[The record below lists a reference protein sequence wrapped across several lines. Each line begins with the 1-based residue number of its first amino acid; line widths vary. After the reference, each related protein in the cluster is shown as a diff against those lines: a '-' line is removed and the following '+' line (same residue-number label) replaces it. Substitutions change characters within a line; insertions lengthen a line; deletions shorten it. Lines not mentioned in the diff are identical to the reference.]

1 MKRSIIYLV
10 LLICVSTPA
19 NACIGARHAAM
30 GWCGVAMS
38 DDATASYWNPA
49 AMVWAKDGV
58 MYDTIWDRTALAWKY
73 NNFGFHYVDELDKW
87 YCRIGYG
94 YQLNKNLAVGFNVG
108 WAEYN
113 NCYPPYNGPSADL
126 SLIYRN
132 GDFSLG
138 LLAQNIG
145 NIRPE
150 IAYNTEHFTVAAG
163 FYDLFDSIGY
173 FYKYNPYRRLCIG
186 AEIRPVSFLALRG
199 GYISNYNNLTYG
211 VAIKTSFLTLD
222 YVRIEEVNCFSIT
235 CIF

>member
-1 MKRSIIYLV
+1 MVRRAVVCV
-10 LLICVSTPA
+10 LLFILFAAPVQG
-19 NACIGARHAAM
+19 CIGARQAAM
-30 GWCGVAMS
+30 GWCGVAIS

-49 AMVWAKDGV
+49 ALVWAKDGF
-58 MYDTIWDRTALAWKY
+58 MYGSIWDSTDLAAKY
-73 NNFGFHYVDELDKW
+73 GSFGFHYVDEWDKW

-132 GDFSLG
+132 GHFALG

-150 IAYNTEHFTVAAG
+150 IAYSTEFVTLSAG
-163 FYDLFDSIGY
+163 IYDLLNVGSLRDFHVGV
-173 FYKYNPYRRLCIG
+173 
-186 AEIRPVSFLALRG
+186 EIRPFPILALRG
-199 GYISNYNNLTYG
+199 GYNSDYEDLIYG

>member
-1 MKRSIIYLV
+1 MKKIIICLAMV
-10 LLICVSTPA
+10 LTFASPA
-19 NACIGARHAAM
+19 AACIGARQAAM
-30 GWCGVAMS
+30 GWCGVAIS

-49 AMVWAKDGV
+49 ALVWAKDGF
-58 MYDTIWDRTALAWKY
+58 MYGSIWGSKDFAAKY
-73 NNFGFHYVDELDKW
+73 DASGFHYVDEWDKW

-113 NCYPPYNGPSADL
+113 NCYPPYNGLSADL

-132 GDFSLG
+132 GHFALG

-150 IAYNTEHFTVAAG
+150 IAYSTEFVTLSAG
-163 FYDLFDSIGY
+163 IYDLLNVCSLQDLHVGV
-173 FYKYNPYRRLCIG
+173 
-186 AEIRPVSFLALRG
+186 EIRPFPILALRG
-199 GYISNYNNLTYG
+199 GYNSDYEDLIYG
-211 VAIKTSFLTLD
+211 IAIKTSFLTLD

>member
-19 NACIGARHAAM
+19 NACIGARYAAM
-30 GWCGVAMS
+30 GWCGVAIS

-49 AMVWAKDGV
+49 AIVWVKDGF
-58 MYDTIWDRTALAWKY
+58 MYGSIWGSTDLAAKY
-73 NNFGFHYVDELDKW
+73 GSFGFHYVDEWDKW

-94 YQLNKNLAVGFNVG
+94 YQLNQNLAVGFNVG

-113 NCYPPYNGPSADL
+113 NCYPPYNGPSADVSYL
-126 SLIYRN
+126 YRVN
-132 GDFSLG
+132 GFSFG
-138 LLAQNIG
+138 VLAQNLG

-150 IAYNTEHFTVAAG
+150 IAYSTEFVTLSAAI
-163 FYDLFDSIGY
+163 YDLLNLYSLRDFHVGV
-173 FYKYNPYRRLCIG
+173 
-186 AEIRPVSFLALRG
+186 EIRPFPILALRG
-199 GYISNYNNLTYG
+199 GYNSDYEDLIYG